1 MKDLVQE
8 GRGTA
13 LNGVSRANA
22 FFLVLFYYEL

>member
-8 GRGTA
+8 WRGPA
-13 LNGVSRANA
+13 FSGVSRANA